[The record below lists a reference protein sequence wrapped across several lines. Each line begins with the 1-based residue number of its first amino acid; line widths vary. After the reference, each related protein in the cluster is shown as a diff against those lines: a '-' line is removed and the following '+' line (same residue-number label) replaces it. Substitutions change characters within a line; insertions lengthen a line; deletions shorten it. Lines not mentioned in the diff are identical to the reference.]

1 MKELLDAQLSTA
13 SKENLDD
20 IWLPTVDGASGFLP
34 EAPSKLIQ
42 EGRFANVKTMI
53 GWCEDDGSRFVPTI
67 TNGKGTEEF
76 AQSYL
81 PGFSKKHITHLL
93 SLYPASEFRDSL
105 YPNGSIA
112 YPAQQHRAARIL
124 RDIVFTCQPISLGS
138 ALAKAGN
145 DVYLYAQ
152 NKTLYTP
159 LLEKAGL
166 YGYGVIHTS
175 ELGFIFGNTT
185 NPELKALLQVTPAE
199 IKLAMEES
207 RSWSSF
213 TATGSPST
221 GDGSLQGW
229 ERANFGDQN
238 YGIYVIGGSNAG
250 YAGSDGDQAAKQAL
264 AAEKLQAR
272 CEFLNRPEIIK
283 ELQY

>member
-1 MKELLDAQLSTA
+1 MKKLLDAQLSTA
-13 SKENLDD
+13 SNENLGD

-34 EAPSKLIQ
+34 EAPSTLIQ
-42 EGRFANVKTMI
+42 QGRFANVKTMM
-53 GWCEDDGSRFVPTI
+53 GWCEDDGSLFVPSI
-67 TNGKGTEEF
+67 TNGRGTEGF
-76 AQSYL
+76 AQFYL
-81 PGFSKKHITHLL
+81 PGFSKQQITHLL
-93 SLYPASEFRDSL
+93 SLYPVSDFHPSL

-124 RDIVFTCQPISLGS
+124 RDILFTCQPISLAF

-159 LLEKAGL
+159 ILEKAGL

-175 ELGFIFGNTT
+175 ELGFVFGNTS
-185 NPELKALLQVTPAE
+185 NPELRALLQVTPAE
-199 IKLAMEES
+199 IRLAKEES

-213 TATGSPST
+213 TATGSPAT
-221 GDGSLQGW
+221 GNGTLQGW
-229 ERANFGDQN
+229 ERADFADQN
-238 YGIYVIGGSNAG
+238 YGVYVIGGPNAG
-250 YAGSDGDQAAKQAL
+250 YAGLGGNQAAKQAL
-264 AAEKLQAR
+264 KAEGLQAR
-272 CEFLNRPEIIK
+272 CAFLNRPDIVK